1 MNKLDG
7 KLIVDRETLA
17 AIITIVTSCNAD
29 YAALGN
35 MRGMTYTMDAIQL
48 MEEALAQDNTGWVA
62 TVAKPSESML
72 VESAGELPEYRPDD
86 PEWDQLEYEI
96 VSAERHMS
104 AAIYRTML
112 EASPPLPG
120 GGE

>member
-48 MEEALAQDNTGWVA
+48 MEEALAQDNTGWAAVPVVP
-62 TVAKPSESML
+62 TN
-72 VESAGELPEYRPDD
+72 
-86 PEWDQLEYEI
+86 DQLHEAFMNTDDLESRE
-96 VSAERHMS
+96 VA
-104 AAIYRTML
+104 RTCYTDML
-112 EASPPLPG
+112 NANPPLPG

>member
-7 KLIVDRETLA
+7 KCIVDRELLERILFCYEITDNTL
-17 AIITIVTSCNAD
+17 
-29 YAALGN
+29 
-35 MRGMTYTMDAIQL
+35 Q
-48 MEEALAQDNTGWVA
+48 EALAQDLTGWVA

-104 AAIYRTML
+104 AEIYRTML
-112 EASPPLPG
+112 EASPPMPG

>member
-1 MNKLDG
+1 MNKLDN
-7 KLIVDRETLA
+7 KVIVDRQFTLELLDCLDVNDPDHGQVA
-17 AIITIVTSCNAD
+17 QKLHEIMSV
-29 YAALGN
+29 
-35 MRGMTYTMDAIQL
+35 
-48 MEEALAQDNTGWVA
+48 QDNTGWVA

-112 EASPPLPG
+112 NASPALF
-120 GGE
+120 ETKEKQNEQA